1 MIAFDGEGGVKGRM
15 KGAISAGGVPRLAE
29 PGGEITSALA
39 FFFFFT
45 RVQILLSA
53 APQTLN
59 VVVMAQEDQAGEHR
73 HRKGVLRFEPPDV
86 ERGDQR
92 ADDSAQGRVTAE
104 QDGQQPVPAIT
115 PVRSSPMGAIA
126 PKAVATPLPPRK

>member
-1 MIAFDGEGGVKGRM
+1 M
-15 KGAISAGGVPRLAE
+15 KGAISAGSSRLAE
-29 PGGEITSALA
+29 PGEITSALA
-39 FFFFFT
+39 FF
-45 RVQILLSA
+45 LLHAGPDFALLA

-104 QDGQQPVPAIT
+104 QDGQQPGPGHHPGEIE
-115 PVRSSPMGAIA
+115 PDGAIA

>member
-1 MIAFDGEGGVKGRM
+1 M
-15 KGAISAGGVPRLAE
+15 KGAISAGE
-29 PGGEITSALA
+29 FPGWRSREEITSALA
-39 FFFFFT
+39 FFFFT

-92 ADDSAQGRVTAE
+92 ADDSAGE
-104 QDGQQPVPAIT
+104 E
-115 PVRSSPMGAIA
+115 
-126 PKAVATPLPPRK
+126 

>member
-1 MIAFDGEGGVKGRM
+1 M
-15 KGAISAGGVPRLAE
+15 KGAISAGEFPRLAE

-39 FFFFFT
+39 FFSSSRGSRFCS
-45 RVQILLSA
+45 LA

-92 ADDSAQGRVTAE
+92 ADDSAQE
-104 QDGQQPVPAIT
+104 E
-115 PVRSSPMGAIA
+115 
-126 PKAVATPLPPRK
+126 

>member
-15 KGAISAGGVPRLAE
+15 KGAISAGGVPPA
-29 PGGEITSALA
+29 GGAGRGDYFCSGV
-39 FFFFFT
+39 FFLLHAGPDFA
-45 RVQILLSA
+45 LSA

-92 ADDSAQGRVTAE
+92 ADDSAQWKSNR
-104 QDGQQPVPAIT
+104 
-115 PVRSSPMGAIA
+115 
-126 PKAVATPLPPRK
+126 

>member
-1 MIAFDGEGGVKGRM
+1 M
-15 KGAISAGGVPRLAE
+15 KGAISAGEFPGWRSREGRL
-29 PGGEITSALA
+29 LLLWR
-39 FFFFFT
+39 FFSSSRGSRFCS
-45 RVQILLSA
+45 LA